1 MQATLVQQSK
11 IYIMYKIFII
21 TGKYNVE
28 SFNDE
33 NFDDIDSSKVQC
45 LKFNTAAEKAA
56 FCGGVQLTADYDNYS
71 FIDEDEYEMI
81 TNL

>member
-1 MQATLVQQSK
+1 
-11 IYIMYKIFII
+11 MYKIFII

-45 LKFNTAAEKAA
+45 FKFNTVDEKVA
-56 FCGGVQLTADYDNYS
+56 FCRGVQLTADYDNYT
-71 FIDEDEYEMI
+71 FIDEGEYEMI